1 MVVLEILICVF
12 NLVMWLLAI
21 VRFRK
26 VFSTDDIVQ
35 KTRDELD
42 KMMMDIN
49 RNAERNVD
57 LIEDRIRKLKEISAE
72 TDRHIE
78 ILRGELAN
86 TEKSKSFQSRMIGA
100 ESKKRPSAVKLDD
113 DFALESPEEPVKK
126 PRTATRKTSSRS
138 ATKESAVTSKAV
150 EIQTHE
156 TKSTEQPVPVGRPRG
171 PLMAYQ
177 YEQKSI
183 ASIAQKKSGQPQED
197 SFSQEIDDIVRKS
210 SFEIEPS
217 DSAGS
222 VGPEII
228 VSPNPI
234 RPKKSKKDQVLDL
247 AATGM
252 TVEEIARQLK
262 TTTTEVE
269 FILDMS

>member
-1 MVVLEILICVF
+1 MAVLVILICVF

-26 VFSTDDIVQ
+26 MFSTDDIVQ

-57 LIEDRIRKLKEISAE
+57 LIEDRIKKLKEISAE

-86 TEKSKSFQSRMIGA
+86 TEKTKAFQSRLVGA

-113 DFALESPEEPVKK
+113 DFALEPPEEPVKK
-126 PRTATRKTSSRS
+126 PRTATRKTSPRT
-138 ATKESAVTSKAV
+138 ATTETVNPPKTV
-150 EIQTHE
+150 EIQIQE
-156 TKSTEQPVPVGRPRG
+156 PKSTEKPAPAGRPRG

-177 YEQKSI
+177 FEQKNI
-183 ASIAQKKSGQPQED
+183 ASLAQKKNAHPQGD

-217 DSAGS
+217 DAANSS
-222 VGPEII
+222 GPEII